1 MAFDTSIK
9 YAILG
14 IARSGIAAAYKIRE
28 LGAEVFLSDAAPAE
42 KLAESHTLLQDFE
55 WEFGGHSERL
65 FDYDCWIVSPGIPL
79 DIPILAQARAKG
91 IEIISE
97 IELGYRIK
105 APDSRIIAV
114 TGSNG
119 KSTTVS
125 LIQHILQSLGKK
137 SILAG
142 NIGSAFCSFPI
153 HLPGIEYIVLEISS
167 FQLDL
172 IQSFAPDVAI
182 LLNLSPDHLN
192 RYPSYEAYCLSK
204 MRIFENQSTR
214 DYAIY
219 YRDSEQIQKLLPVLK
234 ATALSFS
241 LEDARADACLG
252 GKEIIWGASRLNTE
266 KLIIK
271 GPHNYQNLMAALLA
285 IQAIGGDAGQ
295 AIAACYTFQG
305 LSHRLEYVDT
315 IRGVKFYNDSKAT
328 NCDSVKSA
336 LNSFSQPIRIIMGG
350 SDKGEDFGQLTPLL
364 KEKARKVYITG
375 ATISRMQE
383 AWKDKLDIALE
394 PDFDLAV
401 KLAFAEAQ
409 PGDCIVLSPACASFD
424 RFQNFEDRGEYFKR
438 LVKGLKA

>member
-1 MAFDTSIK
+1 MAFDTSLK

-14 IARSGIAAAYKIRE
+14 IARSGIAAAYKIKE
-28 LGAEVFLSDAAPAE
+28 LGGDVFLSDSVPVDRVANSAE
-42 KLAESHTLLQDFE
+42 LVQDFE
-55 WEFGGHSERL
+55 CEFGGHSKRL
-65 FDYDCWIVSPGIPL
+65 FDCACWIVSPGIPL
-79 DIPILAQARAKG
+79 DIEILNKARAKG
-91 IEIISE
+91 IELISE
-97 IELGYRIK
+97 IEFGYRIK

-119 KSTTVS
+119 KSTTAS
-125 LIQHILQSLGKK
+125 LIHHLLQSLGKN

-142 NIGSAFCSFPI
+142 NIGAAFCSFPI

-172 IQSFAPDVAI
+172 IQSFAPQVAI

-204 MRIFENQSTR
+204 MRIFENQSAA

-219 YRDSEQIQKLLPVLK
+219 FRDSEQTLKLLPDL
-234 ATALSFS
+234 AAQQLCFS
-241 LEDARADACLG
+241 MDNPLADAYLK
-252 GKEIIWGASRLNTE
+252 GKEIIIGQERLNTD

-271 GPHNYQNLMAALLA
+271 GPHNYQNLIAALLA
-285 IQAIGGDAGQ
+285 IKAIGGNLKKAVD
-295 AIAACYTFQG
+295 ACYTFKG

-336 LNSFSQPIRIIMGG
+336 LNSFEVPIRIIMGG

-364 KEKARKVYITG
+364 KQKAQKVYITG
-375 ATISRMQE
+375 ATLSRMQE
-383 AWKDKLDIALE
+383 AWEGKLDLALE
-394 PDFDLAV
+394 PDFDAAV
-401 KLAFAEAQ
+401 KLAFAEAL
-409 PGDCIVLSPACASFD
+409 PGESIVLSPACASFD
-424 RFQNFEDRGEYFKR
+424 RFQNFEERGEYFKD
-438 LVKGLKA
+438 LVRELKA